1 MFFSGPQIIGCAA
14 RKIFSIHKILV
25 MVFQYSH
32 CQDTGTPDI
41 LLLLPHLVKAKR
53 NIRHYTNKDEEASGA
68 VV

>member
-32 CQDTGTPDI
+32 CQDTGTPETI
-41 LLLLPHLVKAKR
+41 SKVKMF
-53 NIRHYTNKDEEASGA
+53 E
-68 VV
+68 